1 MLRSKPATATTTTT
15 TTGASHACLPQGKFM
30 SVRME
35 IQLSDGRMVSGT
47 EFERLAGRGAA
58 KKWKVCRRQAD
69 KLVCIC
75 LQPVGKGN

>member
-1 MLRSKPATATTTTT
+1 
-15 TTGASHACLPQGKFM
+15 M